1 MIGGVGRRV
10 QIAIDC
16 ADPTRLA
23 QFWAEV
29 LAYDLADP
37 PSGYA
42 TWREFA
48 AAVGG
53 PDEEWHAVVDPAGT
67 GPRVFF
73 HRVPE
78 GKVVKNRVHLD
89 IRIAPAGTPKEQRR
103 PLVDAEVQR
112 LSGLGASHVRT
123 DDDETDYFA
132 VMQDPEGNEFC
143 IG

>member
-1 MIGGVGRRV
+1 MGRPV

-16 ADPTRLA
+16 ADPARLA

-29 LAYDLADP
+29 LGYHLAEP
-37 PSGYA
+37 PPGYA
-42 TWREFA
+42 SWQEFSS
-48 AAVGG
+48 AVGG
-53 PDEEWHAVVDPAGT
+53 PDEEWNAVVDPAGT

-78 GKVVKNRVHLD
+78 HKVVKNRVHLD
-89 IRIAPAGTPKEQRR
+89 IRIAPAGTPKEERR
-103 PLVDAEVQR
+103 PLVDTEVAR
-112 LSGLGASHVRT
+112 LITMGATHVRT

-143 IG
+143 VG